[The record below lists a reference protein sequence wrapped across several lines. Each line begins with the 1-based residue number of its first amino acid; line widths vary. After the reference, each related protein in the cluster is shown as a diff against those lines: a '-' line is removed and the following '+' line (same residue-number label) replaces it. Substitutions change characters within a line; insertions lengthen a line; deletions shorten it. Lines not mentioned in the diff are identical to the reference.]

1 MSKVLNTWQGMTK
14 EEAEKYWKEGIGFE
28 MAHYDSNREMDKE
41 IDTKEKL
48 LKNLIISGKHTK
60 DEMKDLIDLPAS
72 AFEII
77 YARNKKYGLL

>member
-1 MSKVLNTWQGMTK
+1 
-14 EEAEKYWKEGIGFE
+14 

-60 DEMKDLIDLPAS
+60 DEIKELIDLPAS
-72 AFEII
+72 AFEMI
-77 YARNKKYGLL
+77 YARNKK

>member
-1 MSKVLNTWQGMTK
+1 MSKVPNTWQSMTK

-28 MAHYDSNREMDKE
+28 MAHYDSNMEMDKE

-48 LKNLIISGKHTK
+48 LKKLIISGKHTK
-60 DEMKDLIDLPAS
+60 DEIKDLIDLPAS

-77 YARNKKYGLL
+77 YARNKK